1 MVLAVRSAQADDA
14 EKLIDFLVAFNGRD
28 QKPMAENYV
37 HAMFSD
43 SFRKPYFVIAL
54 DGTDLIGAI
63 AYSEEIFAT
72 NLWGLSWVSINEK
85 SRHKG
90 IRQYLVEECLRQIE
104 RKVQN
109 SVIVILASAPN
120 KVAFYETL
128 GFKAQGTGEEG
139 RRFMSY
145 ILRKSLH

>member
-1 MVLAVRSAQADDA
+1 MVLAVRSAKADDA

-28 QKPMAENYV
+28 QKPVAQEYV
-37 HAMFSD
+37 TAMFSD

-54 DGTDLIGAI
+54 DGTDIIGAA
-63 AYSEEIFAT
+63 AYSEEMFTT
-72 NLWGLSWVSINEK
+72 NLWGISWISANEK

-90 IRQYLVEECLRQIE
+90 LIQYLVEECLRQIE
-104 RKVQN
+104 KKAQDTV
-109 SVIVILASAPN
+109 VVILVSDLN

-128 GFKAQGTGEEG
+128 GFKPEGTGEEG

-145 ILRKSLH
+145 MLRKSLH

>member
-1 MVLAVRSAQADDA
+1 MVLAVRSAKADDA

-28 QKPMAENYV
+28 QKPMAEKYV
-37 HAMFSD
+37 NAMFSD
-43 SFRKPYFVIAL
+43 SFRKPHFVVAL
-54 DGTDLIGAI
+54 DGTDIIGAA
-63 AYSEEIFAT
+63 AYSEEIFT
-72 NLWGLSWVSINEK
+72 VNLWGISWISVNEK

-90 IRQYLVEECLRQIE
+90 IAQYLVEECLRQIE
-104 RKVQN
+104 KKAQD
-109 SVIVILASAPN
+109 SVIVILVSALN
-120 KVAFYETL
+120 KVEFYEGL